1 MLCISISL
9 DRSTIS
15 SNNQS
20 VANSLI
26 KREAAHRAASLFI
39 SELLLIADYLRRFV
53 FLSIPELGKL
63 LYFFLLLPTGEPMRI
78 IAQRN
83 PMLD

>member
-15 SNNQS
+15 SNNQN

-26 KREAAHRAASLFI
+26 KREAALWAASLFI
-39 SELLLIADYLRRFV
+39 SELLLLADYLRRFV

-63 LYFFLLLPTGEPMRI
+63 LYFFLPLPTGEPMRI

>member
-1 MLCISISL
+1 MLCISISI

-15 SNNQS
+15 SNNQN

-26 KREAAHRAASLFI
+26 KREAALWAASLFI

>member
-15 SNNQS
+15 SNNQN

-26 KREAAHRAASLFI
+26 KREAALWAASLFI
-39 SELLLIADYLRRFV
+39 SELLLLADYLRRFV
-53 FLSIPELGKL
+53 FLFIPELGKL
-63 LYFFLLLPTGEPMRI
+63 LYFFLPLPTGEPMRI

>member
-26 KREAAHRAASLFI
+26 KREVALWAASLFI

>member
-15 SNNQS
+15 SNNQN

-26 KREAAHRAASLFI
+26 KREAALWAASLFI

-63 LYFFLLLPTGEPMRI
+63 LYFFLPLPTGEPMRI

>member
-1 MLCISISL
+1 MLCISISI

-15 SNNQS
+15 SNNQN

-26 KREAAHRAASLFI
+26 KREAALWAASLFI
-39 SELLLIADYLRRFV
+39 SELLLLADYLRRFV

-63 LYFFLLLPTGEPMRI
+63 LYFFLPLPTGEPMRI